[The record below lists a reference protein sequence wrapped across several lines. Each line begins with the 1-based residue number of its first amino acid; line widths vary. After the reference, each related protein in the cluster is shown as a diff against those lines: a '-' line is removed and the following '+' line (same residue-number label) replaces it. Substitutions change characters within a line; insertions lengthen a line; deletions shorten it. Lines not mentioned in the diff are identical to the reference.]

1 MRAKQNLA
9 QPFASKEAG
18 LRALEFHFLEFLAA
32 FPFKLRFGKRG
43 FTRQLLHKV
52 KQRFRK
58 FRQAAK
64 RNSTRVR
71 PSVCGEVRADAPQVF
86 FDLAAGALPGARPKH
101 RSEERRVGKECRS
114 RGSGE

>member
-1 MRAKQNLA
+1 RHTRSKRDWSSDVCSSDLVQIVEFVGGDLRFSRRYVSIRMRAKQNLA

-71 PSVCGEVRADAPQVF
+71 PSVCG
-86 FDLAAGALPGARPKH
+86 
-101 RSEERRVGKECRS
+101 
-114 RGSGE
+114 